1 MGCLRFAAQ
10 GASRS
15 SSQGPSAL
23 EKEVK
28 EFSSRPNGPT
38 VPEGKTHAAIIG
50 YQVNEIGCVAVR
62 SGGWHDHVHFVCGL
76 SRTVTIAAL
85 VEHVKVETSRWAK
98 QAANGVAT
106 FSWQS
111 GYGAF
116 SVSQSNLPSVVDY
129 VNHQEAHHR
138 QRTFQD
144 EFRELCRR
152 HELEIDERY
161 VWD

>member
-1 MGCLRFAAQ
+1 MPQSLARVW
-10 GASRS
+10 
-15 SSQGPSAL
+15 L
-23 EKEVK
+23 HVV
-28 EFSSRPNGPT
+28 FSTKDRHAYLQHNGFRD
-38 VPEGKTHAAIIG
+38 EMFRMIG
-50 YQVNEIGCVAVR
+50 YHVNEIGCVAVR
-62 SGGWHDHVHFVCGL
+62 SGGWHDLVHFVCGL

-98 QAANGVAT
+98 EAAHGVAT

-111 GYGAF
+111 GYGAI
-116 SVSQSNLPSVVDY
+116 SVSQSNLPSVVNY
-129 VNHQEAHHR
+129 VDQQEAHHR

-152 HELEIDERY
+152 HELDIDERY